1 MVCLLSKI
9 DLQIF
14 SGGCVGKFMFNCRI
28 LPGDYLFFLLFKL
41 TCFLHYS
48 EVKIFD
54 PSGDSTLPAV
64 SKKRK
69 IQEVEEQDAE
79 VAVKAKKFKAEMKG

>member
-1 MVCLLSKI
+1 L
-9 DLQIF
+9 F
-14 SGGCVGKFMFNCRI
+14 
-28 LPGDYLFFLLFKL
+28 LP
-41 TCFLHYS
+41 YS

-69 IQEVEEQDAE
+69 IQEVEEQDTE
-79 VAVKAKKFKAEMKG
+79 VAVKAKKFKAEMKGELLRLSCWHVAVCIMQWGLAFTASHNTWLFSLGMTLY

>member
-1 MVCLLSKI
+1 MESLCSTAGSYLRANSLL
-9 DLQIF
+9 L
-14 SGGCVGKFMFNCRI
+14 
-28 LPGDYLFFLLFKL
+28 KL
-41 TCFLHYS
+41 TCFLRYS

>member
-1 MVCLLSKI
+1 M
-9 DLQIF
+9 F
-14 SGGCVGKFMFNCRI
+14 SGDCVGKLTSRSYLEASSS
-28 LPGDYLFFLLFKL
+28 LPEL

-48 EVKIFD
+48 EIKVYD

-69 IQEVEEQDAE
+69 IQEVEEQEAG

>member
-1 MVCLLSKI
+1 M
-9 DLQIF
+9 
-14 SGGCVGKFMFNCRI
+14 
-28 LPGDYLFFLLFKL
+28 Y
-41 TCFLHYS
+41 
-48 EVKIFD
+48 D

-69 IQEVEEQDAE
+69 IQEVEEQEAG

>member
-1 MVCLLSKI
+1 MLLT
-9 DLQIF
+9 
-14 SGGCVGKFMFNCRI
+14 
-28 LPGDYLFFLLFKL
+28 L

-48 EVKIFD
+48 EVKVFD

-69 IQEVEEQDAE
+69 IQEMEEQDTD
-79 VAVKAKKFKAEMKG
+79 VVVKAKKFKAEMKG